1 MKRTSI
7 RRLRGL
13 SMIEIL
19 VTLVIVAFGV
29 LGLLGLQARA
39 LSFQKDS
46 FDRRNSAE
54 MVAQLAE
61 RARANH
67 LGFVSGNYA
76 MNFSI
81 ATATPA
87 GAPATCAAPAACTIA
102 EVAARDRTQW
112 AIELRRRMPG
122 SAAYLEWNAADPR
135 TLLVTLAWVEPTQG
149 GAVTTGADATCA
161 DLNARLA
168 AGLSAQYRCY
178 RTSIFP

>member
-1 MKRTSI
+1 MSRTFVG
-7 RRLRGL
+7 RLRGL

-54 MVAQLAE
+54 MVTQLAE
-61 RARANH
+61 RVRANH
-67 LGFVSGNYA
+67 LGFTSGNYGF
-76 MNFSI
+76 NFS
-81 ATATPA
+81 TATNTPA
-87 GAPATCAAPAACTIA
+87 AISTCAAAACTIA
-102 EVAARDRTQW
+102 EVAARDLDQW
-112 AIELRRRMPG
+112 AVELRRRMPG

-135 TLLVTLAWVEPTQG
+135 SLLVTIAWVEPTQSAAS
-149 GAVTTGADATCA
+149 AVATGADPVCD